1 MATSQKTAIPWE
13 WCIDTLER
21 EAEDIFKDL
30 QKASTRCPRNNGK
43 EKQKLDTNHE
53 HQGKVKVYRS
63 WSMPNF
69 LPVFPDGEG
78 KETMKDHSQWL
89 RQKSRSSKEKR
100 DTATT
105 NNLMDITLPH
115 RRHLLI
121 TDMEKLSKVI
131 DLYPILCD
139 EEQVCCKCKTWDC
152 VVGIVD
158 MFYIFL

>member
-78 KETMKDHSQWL
+78 KETMKPFSVVET
-89 RQKSRSSKEKR
+89 KVKKFKR
-100 DTATT
+100 KK
-105 NNLMDITLPH
+105 
-115 RRHLLI
+115 R
-121 TDMEKLSKVI
+121 
-131 DLYPILCD
+131 YC
-139 EEQVCCKCKTWDC
+139 
-152 VVGIVD
+152 
-158 MFYIFL
+158 YY